1 MSKADQKKYPR
12 FAYYVRFE
20 LPEVTLPATLVN
32 AMKKMGASRKNQLKT
47 ALQWDFGPEIRI
59 VPLVGGAPGVLA
71 PDSESDEIRIN
82 ESVVKDFEAGY
93 GSRVAKEGNAY
104 LVGVMLLH
112 ELTRRGDDSGG
123 VERPGAE
130 GEDFQAGMYESAI
143 FDVPGLS
150 HDQKEPSDTKPGQ
163 EPVERVSSPAQST
176 HSGTVNP
183 PVDANGHTRPS
194 RPPDPNAK
202 PGGRRTPIPSDAD
215 KVTETSLK
223 IENESAD
230 ILARQGYEVEQ
241 NPKVPGSRNP
251 DYKIEGRIFDNY
263 APSTSRPRNIWSEVD
278 GNKVNPNPPKTRQAD
293 RIVINLRD
301 SDVDIAALQGQFK
314 DWVMPNLKEVLVIT
328 KDGKV
333 LPFWP

>member
-1 MSKADQKKYPR
+1 MRLSKADQKKYPR

-20 LPEVTLPATLVN
+20 LPEVTLPPTLVN

-130 GEDFQAGMYESAI
+130 GEGFQAGLYESAI
-143 FDVPGLS
+143 S
-150 HDQKEPSDTKPGQ
+150 GQ
-163 EPVERVSSPAQST
+163 EPIERVPSPAQST
-176 HSGTVNP
+176 RSGTVHP
-183 PVDANGHTRPS
+183 PVDAPGHTRPS

-202 PGGRRTPIPSDAD
+202 PGGRRTPIPDDNDEAT
-215 KVTETSLK
+215 KTALK

-263 APSTSRPRNIWSEVD
+263 APNTSSPRNMWTVLDET
-278 GNKVNPNPPKTRQAD
+278 KVNPKPPRPQQAD
-293 RIVINLRD
+293 RIVINLRN
-301 SDVDIAALQGQFK
+301 SDVDMAE
-314 DWVMPNLKEVLVIT
+314 LKGSLKT
-328 KDGKV
+328 GSCRTSRK
-333 LPFWP
+333 FS